1 MQICSYMV
9 YLDIYCILK
18 TAVLDLEIQ
27 YELENAFLT
36 VGVE

>member
-1 MQICSYMV
+1 MV

-27 YELENAFLT
+27 YELENALLT